1 MPDKI
6 PEPDYPKDATTRQVR
21 QNGEI
26 KWGGKLV
33 GVSTALAGETV
44 CVEETEQGEWQ
55 VRFYA
60 LPLGVIDAKTNRLR
74 RRPVLKDEPAAQ
86 QPSET

>member
-1 MPDKI
+1 M
-6 PEPDYPKDATTRQVR
+6 RL
-21 QNGEI
+21 NGEI
-26 KWGGKLV
+26 KWRGKLV

-44 CVEETEQGEWQ
+44 CVEETDQGEWQ

-74 RRPVLKDEPAAQ
+74 RSRVPRDARAAQ

>member
-1 MPDKI
+1 M
-6 PEPDYPKDATTRQVR
+6 RL
-21 QNGEI
+21 NGEI
-26 KWGGKLV
+26 KWRGKLV

-44 CVEETEQGEWQ
+44 CVEETDQGEWQ

-74 RRPVLKDEPAAQ
+74 RSRVLKDARAAQ

>member
-1 MPDKI
+1 MPDTI
-6 PEPDYPKDATTRQVR
+6 PEPDYPRDAASREVR
-21 QNGEI
+21 SNGEI
-26 KWGGKLV
+26 KWRGKLV

-44 CVEETEQGEWQ
+44 CIEETDQGEWR

-74 RRPVLKDEPAAQ
+74 RLRAPTEWKGTPNEP
-86 QPSET
+86 S

>member
-1 MPDKI
+1 
-6 PEPDYPKDATTRQVR
+6 VR
-21 QNGEI
+21 LNGEI
-26 KWGGKLV
+26 KWRGKLV

-44 CVEETEQGEWQ
+44 CVEETDQGEWQ

-74 RRPVLKDEPAAQ
+74 RSRVLKDARAAQ

>member
-1 MPDKI
+1 
-6 PEPDYPKDATTRQVR
+6 
-21 QNGEI
+21 
-26 KWGGKLV
+26 V

-60 LPLGVIDAKTNRLR
+60 LPLGVIDAKTKRLR
-74 RRPVLKDEPAAQ
+74 RRPVLKDGPAAQ
-86 QPSET
+86 QPLET